1 MPINDNVAARLH
13 AASSDVLT
21 AVKVAELL
29 AEAVRDAG
37 KQALEMERAGYKTWA
52 KDNQSPVSDVDLA
65 LDRELH
71 ARLTAIAP
79 DYGWLSEES
88 ADDPARLACRR
99 VWVVDPID
107 GTRAFIAGLPDWCVV
122 AALVE
127 DGRPIAGALYAPA
140 SDELFVAATGKGA
153 RKNGV
158 PIRASKRSQVEGAR
172 VSGPRSGVERLMK
185 SAGIVAL
192 PRIHSLAL
200 RLARVAS
207 GELDAALAGAHSH
220 DWDHASADILVHEAG
235 GFLTDFDG
243 MPPVY
248 NRAQPTHGALA
259 AAGAALHP
267 LLMAALVGKAKRTTR
282 SDRS

>member
-1 MPINDNVAARLH
+1 MPSNHDVAARSR
-13 AASSDVLT
+13 AASGEALT
-21 AVKVAELL
+21 AAEAAELL
-29 AEAVRDAG
+29 ARAVTDAG
-37 KQALEMERAGYKTWA
+37 ERALAMERAGYKTWS

-71 ARLTAIAP
+71 ARLTALAP
-79 DYGWLSEES
+79 DYGWLSEET
-88 ADDPARLACRR
+88 ADDPARLERRR

-107 GTRAFIAGLPDWCVV
+107 GTRAFIAREPDWCVV

-127 DGRPIAGALYAPA
+127 DGRPIAGALFAPA
-140 SDELFVAATGKGA
+140 TGELFVAAEGHGA
-153 RKNGV
+153 RKNGA
-158 PIRASKRSQVEGAR
+158 PIRAREGTALEGAR
-172 VSGPRSGVERLMK
+172 VSGPRSGVERLSK
-185 SAGIVAL
+185 SVGILAL

-220 DWDHASADILVHEAG
+220 DWDHASADIIVREAG
-235 GFLTDFDG
+235 GILTGFDG
-243 MPPVY
+243 FAPVY

-267 LLMAALVGKAKRTTR
+267 SLVAALGGKARQANRSTT
-282 SDRS
+282 

>member
-1 MPINDNVAARLH
+1 MPINDNVAARPH
-13 AASSDVLT
+13 AASGDVLT
-21 AVKVAELL
+21 PVKAAELL
-29 AEAVRDAG
+29 ADAVRDAG
-37 KQALEMERAGYKTWA
+37 KRALEMERDGYKSWA
-52 KDNQSPVSDVDLA
+52 KENQSPVSDVDLA

-71 ARLTAIAP
+71 ARLSVIAP
-79 DYGWLSEES
+79 DYGWLSEET

-99 VWVVDPID
+99 VWVVDPVD

-140 SDELFVAATGKGA
+140 TDELFAAAAGHGA
-153 RKNGV
+153 RRNGA
-158 PIRASKRSQVEGAR
+158 PIHASERTELEGAR
-172 VSGPRSGVERLMK
+172 VSGPRSGVERLAK
-185 SAGIVAL
+185 TAGIVAL

-220 DWDHASADILVHEAG
+220 DWDHATADILVREAG
-235 GFLTDFDG
+235 GILTGFDG
-243 MPPVY
+243 APPVY
-248 NRAQPTHGALA
+248 NRPQPVHGALA

-267 LLMAALVGKAKRTTR
+267 LFLAALGGKAKRTTR
-282 SDRS
+282 STT